1 MKWLEREQVRI
12 AWQAIR
18 KNVLNPDRIRRLFT
32 YNIALKILSLAIA
45 FSIWFFVNFG
55 ERDTEETLKVP
66 LELRNIPAHLM
77 IASPTVDF
85 TDLRVSGPRALLGRI
100 DRNRLAITLDLGG
113 VRPGPA
119 VFRLDTDSLNLP
131 RGVKVLRITPA
142 QVTLELERVA
152 HKSVPVHL
160 RLSGKPPSGLQVVD
174 TKVAPETVQ
183 VSGPVSDVE
192 DVQAANTDP
201 LDIRS
206 ATAGTIERELV
217 LEPPSE
223 YLSFSANRVA
233 AQVRIEEVP
242 ATREFKRVDIEVRNA
257 SLRYR
262 VRPDH
267 VHVSVRG
274 PRRLV
279 ENLELGP
286 GTIYIDAEGE
296 TVGEHM
302 VKPTVELPGGVQV
315 VSMEPA
321 RVRLSLWKGKPSQRE
336 RR

>member
-1 MKWLEREQVRI
+1 MKWIEREQVRV
-12 AWQAIR
+12 AWQTIR
-18 KNVLNPDRIRRLFT
+18 KNVLDLDRIRRLFT

-100 DRNRLAITLDLGG
+100 DRSRVAITLDLGG

-160 RLSGKPPSGLQVVD
+160 RLGGKPPSGLQVVD

-201 LDIRS
+201 LDIRG
-206 ATAGTIERELV
+206 ATAGTIERELA

-242 ATREFKRVDIEVRNA
+242 VTREFKRVEVGVRNA
-257 SLRYR
+257 ALRYR

-267 VHVSVRG
+267 VRVSVRG

-279 ENLELGP
+279 DNLELGS
-286 GTIYIDAEGE
+286 GAVYIDAAGE
-296 TVGEHM
+296 TVGEHV
-302 VKPTVELPGGVQV
+302 VKPTVELPAGVQV
-315 VSMEPA
+315 VSVDPA
-321 RVRLSLWKGKPSQRE
+321 RVQLSLWKGKASGRGRP
-336 RR
+336 

>member
-1 MKWLEREQVRI
+1 MKWFEREQVRV
-12 AWQAIR
+12 AWQAVR
-18 KNVLNPDRIRRLFT
+18 KNVLDPDRIRRLFT

-85 TDLRVSGPRALLGRI
+85 SDLRVSGPRALLGRI
-100 DRNRLAITLDLGG
+100 DRSRLAITLDLGG

-119 VFRLDTDSLNLP
+119 VFRLDSDSLNLP

-192 DVQAANTDP
+192 DVQAADTDP
-201 LDIRS
+201 LDVRS
-206 ATAGTIERELV
+206 ATAGTIERELA

-223 YLSFSANRVA
+223 YLSFSANLVA
-233 AQVRIEEVP
+233 AQVRIEEMPV
-242 ATREFKRVDIEVRNA
+242 TREFKRVEVDVRNA

-262 VRPDH
+262 VRPDQ
-267 VHVSVRG
+267 VRVSVRG

-279 ENLELGP
+279 DNLELGP
-286 GTIYIDAEGE
+286 GAVYIDAKGE
-296 TVGEHM
+296 TVGEHV
-302 VKPTVELPGGVQV
+302 VKPTVELPAGVQV
-315 VSMEPA
+315 VSVEPP
-321 RVRLSLWKGKPSQRE
+321 RVQLLLWKGKPSARE

>member
-1 MKWLEREQVRI
+1 MKWLERERVRA
-12 AWQAIR
+12 AWQTIR
-18 KNVLNPDRIRRLFT
+18 QNVLDPDRIRQVFT
-32 YNIALKILSLAIA
+32 YNIGLKILSLAIA

-100 DRNRLAITLDLGG
+100 DKNRVAITLDLGG

-119 VFRLDTDSLNLP
+119 VFRLDADSLNLP

-160 RLSGKPPSGLQVVD
+160 RLTGKPPPGLQVVD
-174 TKVAPETVQ
+174 TKVAPDTVQ
-183 VSGPVSDVE
+183 VSGPVSDVD

-201 LDIRS
+201 LDIRD
-206 ATAGTIERELV
+206 ARAGTIERELP

-233 AQVRIEEVP
+233 AQVRIEEVLV
-242 ATREFKRVDIEVRNA
+242 TREFKRVEVSVRSA
-257 SLRYR
+257 ALRYR

-267 VHVSVRG
+267 VRVTVRG

-279 ENLELGP
+279 DNLELGP
-286 GTIYIDAEGE
+286 GAVYVDAAGE
-296 TVGEHM
+296 TAGEH
-302 VKPTVELPGGVQV
+302 VLKLTVEVPAGVHIISVEPGEVQ
-315 VSMEPA
+315 
-321 RVRLSLWKGKPSQRE
+321 LSLWKAKPS
-336 RR
+336 RRGRS